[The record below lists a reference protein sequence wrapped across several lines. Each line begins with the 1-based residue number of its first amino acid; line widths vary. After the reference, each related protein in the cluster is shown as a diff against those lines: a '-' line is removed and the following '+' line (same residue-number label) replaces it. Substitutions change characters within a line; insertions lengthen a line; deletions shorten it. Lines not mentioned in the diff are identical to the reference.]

1 MNKFRVRLTLIF
13 IGLIVFSALAIS
25 VIAAKLLE
33 RSHIEALQNHMVR
46 ELQVIMGTMDWQ
58 KVSGDST
65 QQTYLDQ
72 QAANWK
78 QSTTGRITFIRKD
91 GVVLAD
97 SNYDSSTMDNHLS
110 REEIQTAIHSNEP
123 GKSIRFSDTLQQEM
137 LYVAIAIPTG
147 KQTSLGFVRLS
158 MSLDDVKASVS
169 QLWQY
174 LIIGLAVLALV
185 AGAIS
190 YRLAY
195 SLTQPLEMITKVAQR
210 ITHREYDARVN
221 FRRRDEIGQLSQAI
235 NTMANSLQRQMSR
248 IAEDESRLQVVLD
261 NMVSG
266 IVVVDLRGR
275 GELLNRATE
284 DLLGFTSNE
293 LVAKTFSDTHQQVEL
308 TKLVEWCLE
317 TREHVRDEILFFY
330 PEERVIDVNATPI
343 SDSEGQVS
351 GVLIV
356 LHNITALRKL
366 ERMRSEFVAN
376 VSHELKTPIA
386 SVKGFAETLLAGA
399 LDDKE
404 TARSFLQ
411 IIYDESERLNRLIG
425 DILDLSKIESKR
437 IPLHFS
443 PVELDSFMERTVQML
458 QEEARRKRVELVLRV
473 QEELYVEADE
483 DRLRQIINNLVQNG
497 INYTQ
502 EGGKVTISVEA
513 IGEPESADE
522 RIRIVV
528 ADTGIGIPKKDLPR
542 IFERFYRVDKARSR
556 SSGGTGLG
564 LSIVK
569 HLIELHH
576 GTISVDS
583 HVGVG
588 SRFTIELPVLQ

>member
-13 IGLIVFSALAIS
+13 IALIVFSVLAIS

-33 RSHIEALQNHMVR
+33 RSHVDALRDHMVR
-46 ELQVIMGTMDWQ
+46 ELQVIMGAIDWQ
-58 KVSGDST
+58 QVSREST
-65 QQTYLDQ
+65 QRPYLAQ

-78 QSTTGRITFIRKD
+78 QLTSGRLTFIHND

-97 SNYDSSTMDNHLS
+97 SDHDPSTMDNHLS
-110 REEIQTAIHSNEP
+110 REEIQTVIYSSEP
-123 GKSIRFSDTLQQEM
+123 GKSIRFSDTLQQDM
-137 LYVAIAIPTG
+137 LYVAIAAPVE

-158 MSLDDVKASVS
+158 MSLNDVEASVF
-169 QLWQY
+169 QFWQY
-174 LIIGLAVLALV
+174 LIIGFTVLAIV
-185 AGAIS
+185 TGAIS

-195 SLTQPLEMITKVAQR
+195 SLTKPIEMITKVAQR
-210 ITHREYDARVN
+210 ITHREYNARVN

-235 NTMANSLQRQMSR
+235 NTMATSLQLQMSR
-248 IAEDESRLQVVLD
+248 IVEDESRLQIVLD

-266 IVVVDLRGR
+266 IVVVDLHGR
-275 GELLNRATE
+275 VVLLNRATE
-284 DLLGFTSNE
+284 DLLGCTSNE
-293 LVAKTFSDTHQQVEL
+293 LVSKIFSDTHQQVEL

-317 TREHVRDEILFFY
+317 TREHVRDEILLFY

-343 SDSEGQVS
+343 SDADGQIS
-351 GVLIV
+351 GVIIV

-399 LDDKE
+399 LNDKE

-443 PVELDSFMERTVQML
+443 PVELDSFMGRTIKML
-458 QEEARRKRVELVLRV
+458 QEDARSKRIELVLRV

-497 INYTQ
+497 INYTP
-502 EGGKVTISVEA
+502 EGGRVTVSVDA
-513 IGEPESADE
+513 IGEPESAEE

-583 HVGVG
+583 QVGVG
-588 SRFTIELPVLQ
+588 SHFTIELPVLQ

>member
-33 RSHIEALQNHMVR
+33 RSHVEALQNHMVR
-46 ELQVIMGTMDWQ
+46 ELQVIMGAMDWQ
-58 KVSGDST
+58 QVSGEAT
-65 QQTYLDQ
+65 QKPYLAQ

-97 SNYDSSTMDNHLS
+97 SDHDSSTMDNHLS

-137 LYVAIAIPTG
+137 LYVAIAVPNG

-174 LIIGLAVLALV
+174 LIIGLAVLAVV

-195 SLTQPLEMITKVAQR
+195 SLTKPLEMITKVAQR

-266 IVVVDLRGR
+266 IVVVDLQGR
-275 GELLNRATE
+275 VALLNRATE

-293 LVAKTFSDTHQQVEL
+293 LVSKIFSDTHQQVEL

-317 TREHVRDEILFFY
+317 TREHVRDEILLFY

-351 GVLIV
+351 GVIIV

-443 PVELDSFMERTVQML
+443 PVELDSFMERTIQML
-458 QEEARRKRVELVLRV
+458 QEDARRKRVELVLRV

-497 INYTQ
+497 INYTP

-576 GTISVDS
+576 GTISVES
-583 HVGVG
+583 QVGLG

>member
-1 MNKFRVRLTLIF
+1 M
-13 IGLIVFSALAIS
+13 GAI
-25 VIAAKLLE
+25 
-33 RSHIEALQNHMVR
+33 
-46 ELQVIMGTMDWQ
+46 DWQ
-58 KVSGDST
+58 QVSREST
-65 QQTYLDQ
+65 QRPYLAQ

-78 QSTTGRITFIRKD
+78 QLTSGRLTFIHND

-97 SNYDSSTMDNHLS
+97 SDHDPSTMDNHLS
-110 REEIQTAIHSNEP
+110 REEIQTVIYSSEP
-123 GKSIRFSDTLQQEM
+123 GKSIRFSDTLQQDM
-137 LYVAIAIPTG
+137 LYVAIAAPVE

-158 MSLDDVKASVS
+158 MSLNDVEASVF
-169 QLWQY
+169 QFWQY
-174 LIIGLAVLALV
+174 LIIGFTVLAIV
-185 AGAIS
+185 TGAIS

-195 SLTQPLEMITKVAQR
+195 SLTKPIEMITKVAQR
-210 ITHREYDARVN
+210 ITHREYNARVN

-235 NTMANSLQRQMSR
+235 NTMATSLQLQMSR
-248 IAEDESRLQVVLD
+248 IVEDESRLQIVLD

-266 IVVVDLRGR
+266 IVVVDLHGR
-275 GELLNRATE
+275 VVLLNRATE
-284 DLLGFTSNE
+284 DLLGCTSNE
-293 LVAKTFSDTHQQVEL
+293 LVSKIFSDTHQQVEL

-317 TREHVRDEILFFY
+317 TREHVRDEILLFY

-343 SDSEGQVS
+343 SDADGQIS
-351 GVLIV
+351 GVIIV

-399 LDDKE
+399 LNDKE

-443 PVELDSFMERTVQML
+443 PVELDSFMGRTIKML
-458 QEEARRKRVELVLRV
+458 QEDARSKRIELVLRV

-497 INYTQ
+497 INYTP
-502 EGGKVTISVEA
+502 EGGRVTVSVDA
-513 IGEPESADE
+513 IGEPESAEE

-583 HVGVG
+583 QVGVG
-588 SRFTIELPVLQ
+588 SHFTIELPVLQ